1 MLRTYGRGENKLM
14 RFEKCAQDD
23 STAYFATS
31 ESYEPK
37 FIMKSIA
44 GVNDEKK
51 TFFSSSL
58 KLWKNKPEWSSIFQ
72 TTLKCKTML
81 KIKHKHSGLFN
92 WSFHWR

>member
-1 MLRTYGRGENKLM
+1 MQAPTTRCQFHEHFMLGTYSRGKNKLM

-51 TFFSSSL
+51 KLFFLRRESSG
-58 KLWKNKPEWSSIFQ
+58 
-72 TTLKCKTML
+72 
-81 KIKHKHSGLFN
+81 KISQSGQVF
-92 WSFHWR
+92 SDYS